1 MKKLNLWLLASL
13 FMGGLALTACSS
25 SDDDGGNGGN
35 QPVITPGSSV
45 NPANMKMSALS
56 GFVRDTDGYP
66 LAGVTV
72 TSGTESTRTDGQ
84 GGFVLSKVNSKNG
97 RTVVKFE
104 KDGYNA
110 IVRAAENLDG
120 DIWEVVMSTTWSE
133 NVVTYNY
140 LSQYDKTTSIQNM
153 EVELQGD
160 GYVKD
165 SNKAAFSG
173 TVNQTVQYLNPDN
186 KDFAE
191 MMPGGDLAAV
201 RSGENGGTAG
211 EQVQLISY
219 GMTKVDLTDANTGE
233 KLQLAEGK
241 PATLSFPVPEKFKDS
256 KPAQIPLWSFNEET
270 GLWEEEGI
278 ATYDA
283 ENDVYVG
290 TVKHF
295 SWVNLDYPEVR
306 VRLKITVKDE
316 KGNLI
321 PGIKVDIDAQKNVT
335 TNNKG
340 VVSTY
345 VPKNTKFYV
354 TIHSEDYANYAEM
367 EPMVIDPLSE
377 DKSITITLPTVAHI
391 SGKVV
396 NQGEGNNVATVWIEY
411 NGKTTKRMHTDVDGQ
426 FYIVAPADYKGE
438 AKLKVRGGDGRIKT
452 ADITLDGE
460 DHAYTINFKSDV
472 NSGGKGTFKY
482 KGKTYDFIFGE
493 VSVDRDGGAVIIGNS
508 FHAESGYPDFEEG
521 EMEGFVR
528 GAIQISGYSASKTS
542 YTLGENDF
550 IEMGLE
556 GQGGHMVVVFVPGAN
571 VTITQNGDNYR
582 IQASGKAM
590 GQGEEF
596 GWNKEPDNEDDLG
609 DATLDI
615 TMPIYA
621 RGNMLTNV
629 TPANNPLPNW
639 APILKDTPADFAIA
653 ITESPAIG
661 KGGVMMYYADTLVV
675 EDYNELKAEAVKTFG
690 NPVSDYNYGG
700 SSNAMFY
707 KDGKYL
713 YINFNNYYNES
724 NRPDFTENVIG
735 TYSLTYAQAR
745 IGIVAYDGYTLYT
758 PDIPKMPRKR
768 Q

>member
-35 QPVITPGSSV
+35 QPAVTPGTSV

-56 GFVRDTDGYP
+56 GFVKDTDGYP

-72 TSGTESTRTDGQ
+72 TSGTESTRTDSQ
-84 GGFVLSKVNSKNG
+84 GGFVLSKVNTKKG

-120 DIWEVVMSTTWSE
+120 DIWEVVMASTWS
-133 NVVTYNY
+133 NSVTTDNY
-140 LSQYDKTTSIQNM
+140 SSQYDRTIGIQNM
-153 EVELQGD
+153 AIGLQGE

-165 SNKAAFSG
+165 ANKTPFSG
-173 TVNQTVQYLNPDN
+173 TVSSTVQYLSPDD

-201 RSGENGGTAG
+201 RSAENGGG
-211 EQVQLISY
+211 ECQLISY
-219 GMTKVDLTDANTGE
+219 GMTKVDLTDYNTGE
-233 KLQLAEGK
+233 KLQLADGM

-256 KPAQIPLWSFNEET
+256 TPDQIPLWSFNEET

-335 TNNKG
+335 TSNKG

-345 VPKNTKFYV
+345 VPRNTKFYV
-354 TIHSEDYANYAEM
+354 TVHSEDYANYAEM
-367 EPMVIDPLSE
+367 QPMLVGPLSE

-460 DHAYTINFKSDV
+460 DHAYTINFTSDI
-472 NSGGKGTFKY
+472 NAGGKGTFKF
-482 KGKTYDFIFGE
+482 KGKTFDFTFGE
-493 VSVDRDGGAVIIGNS
+493 VSIDREGGAVIMGNS
-508 FHAESGYPDFEEG
+508 FYAETGYPDSEEG

-528 GAIQISGYSASKTS
+528 GAISLSGYSAGKTS
-542 YTLGENDF
+542 YTLGEMDYIDMNS
-550 IEMGLE
+550 E
-556 GQGGHMVVVFVPGAN
+556 GQGGYMSVMFVAGAS
-571 VTITQNGDNYR
+571 VTITQNGDTYR

-590 GQGEEF
+590 GHGEEF
-596 GWNKEPDNEDDLG
+596 GWNDKGDKEENIG

-615 TMPIYA
+615 TVPVYA
-621 RGNMLTNV
+621 RGNKLSDV
-629 TPANNPLPNW
+629 TPANNPLPSW
-639 APILKDTPADFAIA
+639 APILKDTPAKFAIA
-653 ITESPAIG
+653 VTESPAIG
-661 KGGVMMYYADTLVV
+661 KGGVLMYYADTLTV
-675 EDYNELKAEAVKTFG
+675 EDYNELKVAAVKTFG
-690 NPVSDYNYGG
+690 DPVSYYDYEG

-713 YINFNNYYNES
+713 NISFNNYYTDTNL
-724 NRPDFTENVIG
+724 PDFMGYTISSYN
-735 TYSLTYAQAR
+735 LTYAQSR

-758 PDIPKMPRKR
+758 PDGRKMPKKR